1 MGKIKLMKLLDNI
14 EFEYYYIKHYLEDKY
29 YLIKR
34 YLINIYLYRKELS
47 TCYPYSENYGL
58 LRRHIEL
65 LRDSKINGFEE
76 ESSAKEKIKRMDRA
90 KIWFA
95 YKMNNGNPQPDGR
108 QEFVTET
115 KEQLISEIQDFMKS
129 DKVGWCIL

>member
-1 MGKIKLMKLLDNI
+1 MKTSTKPTENLADYGNKSKPLLAVVYSDEILSINSKIKSCI
-14 EFEYYYIKHYLEDKY
+14 V
-29 YLIKR
+29 
-34 YLINIYLYRKELS
+34 
-47 TCYPYSENYGL
+47 ENP
-58 LRRHIEL
+58 
-65 LRDSKINGFEE
+65 DE
-76 ESSAKEKIKRMDRA
+76 ESSEYYA

>member
-1 MGKIKLMKLLDNI
+1 MITSTKQTENLAECGNKSKPLLGAVTSDEITSLDSRIKSCMV
-14 EFEYYYIKHYLEDKY
+14 
-29 YLIKR
+29 
-34 YLINIYLYRKELS
+34 
-47 TCYPYSENYGL
+47 ENP
-58 LRRHIEL
+58 
-65 LRDSKINGFEE
+65 DE
-76 ESSAKEKIKRMDRA
+76 ESSEYYA

-95 YKMNNGNPQPDGR
+95 YKMNNRNPQPDGR

>member
-1 MGKIKLMKLLDNI
+1 MKTDTNNSSNQANCGNKSKPLLAVVSSDEI
-14 EFEYYYIKHYLEDKY
+14 
-29 YLIKR
+29 
-34 YLINIYLYRKELS
+34 LS
-47 TCYPYSENYGL
+47 
-58 LRRHIEL
+58 I
-65 LRDSKINGFEE
+65 DSKIKCCVVENPDEE
-76 ESSAKEKIKRMDRA
+76 ISEYYA

>member
-1 MGKIKLMKLLDNI
+1 MKKYTKEQILIAAEIGEVSMIDARHIVSLLDEAIIFERERKLHKVLLGAVTSDEITSLDSRIKSCMVENPD
-14 EFEYYYIKHYLEDKY
+14 EENSEYY
-29 YLIKR
+29 
-34 YLINIYLYRKELS
+34 
-47 TCYPYSENYGL
+47 
-58 LRRHIEL
+58 
-65 LRDSKINGFEE
+65 
-76 ESSAKEKIKRMDRA
+76 A